1 MFYSYFFLY
10 TLSGSLIN
18 VKLLCNIHMVTF
30 IFNRNNMHDTFCFLV
45 YCMFCEV
52 LLSGIVFKCFEVL
65 FVSHG
70 KCASSW
76 TCIFY
81 RTVRTFQLIHTIFH
95 ICVLIINFFFL
106 PKKLSLNFSWLY
118 KHFLDECF

>member
-1 MFYSYFFLY
+1 MMLRVRHWVHLVIAICFILIFLC

-18 VKLLCNIHMVTF
+18 VELLCSMHMVTF
-30 IFNRNNMHDTFCFLV
+30 ICNRNNRHDTFCFLV
-45 YCMFCEV
+45 YYMCCEA

-65 FVSHG
+65 FESHG

-95 ICVLIINFFFL
+95 ICVLFI
-106 PKKLSLNFSWLY
+106 SLFPRNCL
-118 KHFLDECF
+118 